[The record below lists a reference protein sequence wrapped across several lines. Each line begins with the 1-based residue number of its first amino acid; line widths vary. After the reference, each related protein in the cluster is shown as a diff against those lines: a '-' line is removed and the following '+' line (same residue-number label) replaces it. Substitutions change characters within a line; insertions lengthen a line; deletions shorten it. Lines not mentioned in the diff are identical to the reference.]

1 MPAESDFGRSLVG
14 LLIALALLGGL
25 GAAALVSQASNGS
38 SQSRQPT
45 APTTINASPS
55 KAATDI
61 QVAAVMTC
69 RSNYGAVV
77 AAVSYYEALN
87 GKPPAEMAQLAPI
100 IRQSVSSTHF
110 SITINRAQPGQ
121 VEVAAGGH
129 QAAPGD
135 GNCAYAG

>member
-1 MPAESDFGRSLVG
+1 VG

-38 SQSRQPT
+38 SPAGQHIT
-45 APTTINASPS
+45 PTTINASPT
-55 KAATDI
+55 KGATDI
-61 QVAAVMTC
+61 QIAAVITC

-77 AAVSYYEALN
+77 SAVSYYEALN

-100 IRQSVSSTHF
+100 IRQSLSSSRFT
-110 SITINRAQPGQ
+110 ITIDRAHPGQ

-129 QAAPGD
+129 GAAPGD
-135 GNCAYAG
+135 GNCDYAG